1 MRSATAA
8 GVGAYCTARSEAHGL
23 ISRSLGDSM
32 ALCPPLIISESEIDE
47 MFDRL
52 EKAIDDT
59 ESWVAK
65 ENLRPAA

>member
-1 MRSATAA
+1 
-8 GVGAYCTARSEAHGL
+8 
-23 ISRSLGDSM
+23 M

-65 ENLRPAA
+65 ENLRQAA